1 MKGLKVKEFLEGH
14 HLNKEKVDKVK
25 TTAKGLKKD
34 FCNGCKVIG
43 GKLKSFYHENPTAV
57 ITTAAAVTTG
67 AYLTGLVQGFSVG
80 DEAARED
87 TAKAF
92 GIASATAIAELE
104 KAGAYNSVNEIE
116 DATNSN

>member
-1 MKGLKVKEFLEGH
+1 MKGIKWKEFCEGH
-14 HLNKEKVDKVK
+14 HLNAEKVQKVK
-25 TTAKGLKKD
+25 TTAKGLKRD

-43 GKLKSFYHENPTAV
+43 KKLKSFYHENPTAV

-87 TAKAF
+87 TARAF
-92 GIASATAIAELE
+92 GLANAATIAGLE
-104 KAGAYNSVNEIE
+104 KEGLYTMTEE
-116 DATNSN
+116 DVTTNSN

>member
-1 MKGLKVKEFLEGH
+1 MKGIKWKEFCEGH
-14 HLNKEKVDKVK
+14 HLNAEKVQKMK
-25 TTAKGLKKD
+25 TTAKGLKRD

-43 GKLKSFYHENPTAV
+43 KKLRSLYHENPTAV

-80 DEAARED
+80 DESARED

-92 GIASATAIAELE
+92 GIANATAIAELE
-104 KAGAYNSVNEIE
+104 KEGLYSTEE
-116 DATNSN
+116 DATTNSN

>member
-1 MKGLKVKEFLEGH
+1 MKGIKWKEFCEGH
-14 HLNKEKVDKVK
+14 RLNQEKVDKVK

-34 FCNGCKVIG
+34 FCNGCRVIG
-43 GKLKSFYHENPTAV
+43 GKLKSFYHENPAAV

-80 DEAARED
+80 DESARED

-92 GIASATAIAELE
+92 GIANAATIAELE
-104 KAGAYNSVNEIE
+104 KEGLYNTVNEVE
-116 DATNSN
+116 EVTKF